1 MIVLFLMVAG
11 GIALVIAG
19 IVQGHP
25 ATAIFGG
32 VLLAFLLWGMTGGRS
47 GGDAD
52 SGDAGDG
59 DA

>member
-1 MIVLFLMVAG
+1 VIVLFLIVAG
-11 GIALVIAG
+11 GTGLVIAG
-19 IVQGHP
+19 IVQGDP
-25 ATAIFGG
+25 VTAVFGG
-32 VLLAFLLWGMTGGRS
+32 VLLAFILWGMTGGRS